1 MKVKGKT
8 MNVSWAP
15 MTGLA
20 VAAIIPIAL
29 VVMLVVVMRDC
40 ASSHRAEVLR
50 AFAEVVRA
58 WLRGK

>member
-1 MKVKGKT
+1 